1 MAPQDDRPRS
11 TTARHWPGYLAVAAI
26 LAVAG
31 VVVALLVFVDSE
43 NQPPPENLGAVADL
57 TDKFIGETVTVEGEA
72 SEVEIAGEAF
82 ALEDRDG
89 TDKNFVI
96 VVPGPDTD
104 APSLEPE
111 DRVVATGVVHGTDE
125 SGLIDTP
132 DNYGLDFSSEPLDE
146 YRDRAVIVSDEIE
159 RRG

>member
-57 TDKFIGETVTVEGEA
+57 TDKFIGETVTVEGEV
-72 SEVEIAGEAF
+72 SEV
-82 ALEDRDG
+82 
-89 TDKNFVI
+89 
-96 VVPGPDTD
+96 
-104 APSLEPE
+104 
-111 DRVVATGVVHGTDE
+111 
-125 SGLIDTP
+125 
-132 DNYGLDFSSEPLDE
+132 
-146 YRDRAVIVSDEIE
+146 EIE